1 MDKIKISSKQIFE
14 EHEESFSEEHEC
26 EIIYLEDGFKILY
39 DNCEVSFDGEKVF
52 VKNDNML
59 LEIEVGKKNSAKMN
73 TPYGAIE
80 LETVGDKV
88 DFENNPFRFE
98 MRYFIKFG
106 NAEQYVNELQIV
118 VLNN

>member
-1 MDKIKISSKQIFE
+1 MVKIRINSKQIFE

-39 DNCEVSFDGEKVF
+39 DNCEVSFDGLKVF

-59 LEIEVGKKNSAKMN
+59 LEIEGGKKNLTKMN

-80 LETVGDKV
+80 LETLGDKI
-88 DFENNPFRFE
+88 DFVREPFDFK

-106 NAEQYVNELQIV
+106 NTEQYINELQIV
-118 VLNN
+118 VLN